1 MTTSTLNQE
10 GFIENYIAPMSNELA
25 TAVINQYGGFE
36 ALSECYSDVCNH
48 GIDGGFNG
56 WIATNDMVDFYAKHE
71 KTILNF
77 AKEYAKELGYEG
89 LLEMVSEFNRIRGE
103 YNLSEIA
110 EGLYDPESEYH
121 STIAEMMA
129 WFVAEEMA
137 RAYERML
144 EDLDQ

>member
-10 GFIENYIAPMSNELA
+10 GFIENYIAPMSNGLA

-56 WIATNDMVDFYAKHE
+56 WIATHDMVEFYKDN
-71 KTILNF
+71 KTGILNF
-77 AKEYAKELGYEG
+77 AKETAEELGSEG

-110 EGLYDPESEYH
+110 EGLYDPESEH
-121 STIAEMMA
+121 HDIIAEMMA
-129 WFVAEEMA
+129 WFVAEEVA
-137 RAYERML
+137 RSYERMV

>member
-10 GFIENYIAPMSNELA
+10 SFIENYAPDMGSDLA
-25 TAVINQYGGFE
+25 TDVINQYGGFDVL
-36 ALSECYSDVCNH
+36 AECHADVCNH
-48 GIDGGFNG
+48 GIDSGFNG
-56 WIATNDMVDFYAKHE
+56 WIATHDMVDFYAKHE

-137 RAYERML
+137 RAYERMV